1 MSFSKNIKKI
11 RLIKKLSQTSFAELF
26 EIKRSSIGAYEEGRA
41 EPKLEMIIRIANYF
55 SISVDSLVNSELT
68 VNELYG
74 LDVVDSYLSSSQSSE
89 ETFAAIETIAI
100 PLVSTQD
107 ILIKQMEVICSDTT
121 KQVCLPGI
129 TPNQI
134 AIFIDDAGFKYLPGQ
149 IHKND
154 LIIVDAKFTLSE
166 DELPVKKLHIVKW
179 GRTMGIGEM
188 KNISDTEYLF
198 ITSNNIPLV
207 ILKNDIHFIFPVEK
221 HVSNNPQ
228 IFQEETERIHKLETL
243 VDDLYRRIK

>member
-11 RLIKKLSQTSFAELF
+11 RLIKKLSQTALAEIF
-26 EIKRSSIGAYEEGRA
+26 GIKRSSIGAYEEGRA

-74 LDVVDSYLSSSQSSE
+74 LDVVDSYLSSSQSSKE
-89 ETFAAIETIAI
+89 NFAAIETIPI
-100 PLVSTQD
+100 PLVSTAD
-107 ILIKQMEVICSDTT
+107 ILIKPIEAVCNDST
-121 KQVCLPGI
+121 KQVCLPG
-129 TPNQI
+129 TSPNQI
-134 AIFIDDAGFKYLPGQ
+134 AILIDETGFKYLPRQ

-166 DELPVKKLHIVKW
+166 DELPVNNLYLVKW

-188 KNISDTEYLF
+188 KNISDAEYIF
-198 ITSNNIPLV
+198 ITSNNIPVV
-207 ILKNDIHFIFPVEK
+207 ILKNDLHFIFPIEK

-228 IFQEETERIHKLETL
+228 IFQEETDRIHKLETL
-243 VDDLYRRIK
+243 IDDLYRRIK